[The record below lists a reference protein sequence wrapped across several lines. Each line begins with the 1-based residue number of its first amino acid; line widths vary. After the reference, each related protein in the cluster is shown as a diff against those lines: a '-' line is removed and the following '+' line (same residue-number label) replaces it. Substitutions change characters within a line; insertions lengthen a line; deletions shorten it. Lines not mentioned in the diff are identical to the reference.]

1 MNKYNIDLI
10 NLYLD
15 RVPRA
20 DGGRTEVLSDKKHF
34 LISFKTLISQIFIEA
49 VAQRCSVQK
58 VFLEIS
64 QNS

>member
-15 RVPRA
+15 RVPWP
-20 DGGRTEVLSDKKHF
+20 DGGSTDVLSDKKHF
-34 LISFKTLISQIFIEA
+34 LLSFKTLISRIFIEA
-49 VAQRCSVQK
+49 VAQRCSVKK

>member
-1 MNKYNIDLI
+1 MNKYNINLI

-15 RVPRA
+15 RVPRP
-20 DGGRTEVLSDKKHF
+20 DGGGIEVLSDKKHF
-34 LISFKTLISQIFIEA
+34 LISFKTLISRIFIEA